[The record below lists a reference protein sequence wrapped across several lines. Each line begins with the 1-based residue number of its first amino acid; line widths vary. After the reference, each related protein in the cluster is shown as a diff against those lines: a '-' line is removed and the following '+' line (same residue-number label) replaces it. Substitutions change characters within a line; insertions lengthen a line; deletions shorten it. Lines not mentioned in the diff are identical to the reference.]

1 MKPVA
6 SAFEVPAD
14 QLPTHSDRPDD
25 WFEDWSAPEPVKT
38 RADPASDTAAARA
51 ADLTVLGMRM
61 EQPPNGLARDGRE
74 IPGTSGGDGNLVP
87 DS

>member
-14 QLPTHSDRPDD
+14 QLPTHSDRPSYPDD
-25 WFEDWSAPEPVKT
+25 SDWTAPEPVKT

-61 EQPPNGLARDGRE
+61 EQPPKRVGARRARNTRRDWR
-74 IPGTSGGDGNLVP
+74 
-87 DS
+87 